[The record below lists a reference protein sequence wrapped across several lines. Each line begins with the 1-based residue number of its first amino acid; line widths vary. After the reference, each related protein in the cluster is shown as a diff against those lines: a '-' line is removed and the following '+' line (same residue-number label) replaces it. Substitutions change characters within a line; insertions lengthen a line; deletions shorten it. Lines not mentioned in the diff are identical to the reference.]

1 LTLYIKSGTILD
13 NKTKEQND
21 MTVTT
26 VKAAIALLHEPEI
39 DSLWEYE
46 DAFGQPLWAAFI
58 HGQYCDIYGSS
69 TALKHDGEITGMGR
83 DFLDTHKSRKDAADE
98 INYPISPETKRWWEG
113 RYKE

>member
-1 LTLYIKSGTILD
+1 
-13 NKTKEQND
+13 

-26 VKAAIALLHEPEI
+26 AKAAIALMHEPEI

-46 DAFGQPLWAAFI
+46 GQNGQTLWAGFMK
-58 HGQYCDIYGSS
+58 GFYCDIYGDS

-98 INYPISPETKRWWEG
+98 IDYPVSPETKRWWEG
-113 RYKE
+113 RLKED